1 MKGIITTLFF
11 ALVVFSGISAPFKF
25 LKTTGTLPDGTKIEL
40 YSSGDEFYNWLHD
53 KEGYT
58 ILKAADGYYYYAIK
72 NSDEEL
78 IASSVRYGKGNA
90 NELGIPKWLKISKG
104 EYKTRRENLFVI
116 SKVKGANISPKN
128 APRTGELNN
137 IVIYIRFNDDDKF
150 DISRQDYDRKFN
162 SFYEYSLR
170 GYYNEV
176 SYGKLDIISTHY
188 PKLSDNSNN
197 SYKDGHNRGYFQQY
211 NETTAPGGFKTDDE
225 RRSREHNLLKDAIN
239 SVKSKIESDFTP
251 EQLDAD
257 LDGQIDNICFV
268 VRGNSEGWSSLLWAH
283 RWALYS
289 IDVRIHGKR
298 VYDYVFQPE
307 NQVEPTTLCHE
318 MFHTL
323 GAPDLYHYED
333 SGIDPAGG
341 WDLMQSGRGHM
352 LSYMKWKYSG
362 QNWIEEIPE
371 IKESGRYTLKPL
383 SNSENNCYM
392 IKSPN
397 SEEEYFVIEYRKK
410 DDNTYDKFIPG
421 SGLIVYRVNPNINGN
436 ADGPPDEVYVY
447 RPDGNLTVNGDL
459 NKAFFSKDAGRVS
472 IHNTSSPTPFLSDGS
487 FGGLIISDI
496 SEATE
501 TISFTYGYIDVKPV
515 ENFLGEPIDDKSISL
530 SWKMN
535 AENNFVMVAVSEDNV
550 FGVPENNVSYKV
562 DEEIPGGGTVI
573 NASNFNVGII
583 HEGLEAGK
591 TYYYSAWS
599 YDGESYSE
607 RKFCNVTTDCT
618 INKVDDY
625 VIDFENITNL
635 YANCWRIKKN
645 FKQDGLNGKNLKEV
659 DSDSW
664 FIGSSNSFV
673 GSGDLVYEGTN
684 SLMIRSSSAGFNWA
698 ISPKFTIN
706 VGELNPTLQFMIN
719 YQNGNLEGEYRN
731 TNFYVLVK
739 ESGNWNEL
747 LNWSENKNMNNE
759 TIKSNAFEE
768 EVKISLLDFVGKTI
782 EIGFVYEQNN
792 GFDLALDNI
801 VLKNLYGTSIPL
813 AIENIDIVSLKVF
826 PNPVL
831 NKMEMQFS
839 NGQKKQISIYDI
851 NGKLVHSSNIFKANL
866 TLDLSSYNKGI
877 YLLVVTENNYK
888 IMRKIIKI

>member
-1 MKGIITTLFF
+1 MKRIVTTLFF
-11 ALVVFSGISAPFKF
+11 ALVVFSGLSAPFKF
-25 LKTTGTLPDGTKIEL
+25 LKTIVSLPDGNKIEL

-72 NSDEEL
+72 NSKEEL

-90 NELGIPKWLKISKG
+90 IELGVPKWLKISKD
-104 EYKTRRENLFVI
+104 EYNVRRENVFTV
-116 SKVKGANISPKN
+116 SKVKGTNVTPQN

-162 SFYEYSLR
+162 SFNEYSLR
-170 GYYNEV
+170 GYYDEI

-188 PKLSDNSNN
+188 PKLSDDSNN

-211 NETTAPGGFKTDDE
+211 NETTAPGGFKTDEE

-239 SVKSKIESDFTP
+239 SVKAKIESDFTP

-257 LDGQIDNICFV
+257 SDGQIDNVCFV

-283 RWALYS
+283 RWALYT

-318 MFHTL
+318 MFHAL

-333 SGIDPAGG
+333 NGIDPAGV

-371 IKESGRYTLKPL
+371 IKESGRYTLYPL

-392 IKSPN
+392 IKSSN

-410 DDNTYDKFIPG
+410 DENTYDNYIPG
-421 SGLIVYRVNPNINGN
+421 SGLIVYRVNPNLNGN

-447 RPDGNLTVNGDL
+447 RPNGNLTVNGDL
-459 NKAFFSKDAGRVS
+459 NKAYFSKDAGRVS
-472 IHNTSSPTPFLSDGS
+472 IHNTSNPTPFLSDGS
-487 FGGLIISDI
+487 YGGLIISDI
-496 SEATE
+496 SEAAE
-501 TISFTYGYIDVKPV
+501 TISFTYGYLDVKPV
-515 ENFLGEPIDDKSISL
+515 ENFTGEPLDDKSISL
-530 SWKMN
+530 CWKMN
-535 AENNFVMVAVSEDNV
+535 AENDFVMIAVSEDNV

-573 NASNFNVGII
+573 NASNFNVEIT

-607 RKFCNVTTDCT
+607 RKLCNVTTDCA
-618 INKVDDY
+618 INKVDTY
-625 VIDFENITNL
+625 VMNFENITDL

-664 FIGSSNSFV
+664 FV
-673 GSGDLVYEGTN
+673 GSASSFEGSGNLVYEGAN
-684 SLMIRSSSAGFNWA
+684 SLIVKASSSGFNWA
-698 ISPKFTIN
+698 ISPKFSIN
-706 VGELNPTLQFMIN
+706 DGELDPVLKFMVN

-739 ESGNWNEL
+739 ENGNWNEL
-747 LNWSENKNMNNE
+747 LNWSENTNTNNE
-759 TIKSNAFEE
+759 TIKSNVYEE
-768 EVKISLLDFVGKTI
+768 EVEVNLSDYVEKII
-782 EIGFVYEQNN
+782 EIGFVYEQSN

-801 VLKNLYGTSIPL
+801 LLENLYGTSIPL
-813 AIENIDIVSLKVF
+813 AIDDVANGSLKVF

-831 NKMEMQFS
+831 NKMEIQFS
-839 NGQKKQISIYDI
+839 ADQERQISIYDL
-851 NGKLVHSSNIFKANL
+851 NGKLVYSLNTLKTNVI
-866 TLDLSSYNKGI
+866 LDLSSYSKGM
-877 YLLVVTENNYK
+877 YLLVVDENSNK
-888 IMRKIIKI
+888 ITRKIIKI